1 MSTPL
6 QNKIY
11 QFITAYLD
19 AHGYSPSFE
28 EIAIGVGMSA
38 RSVSLVSRSVHA
50 LVNEGRL
57 VFYKKGHRNLK
68 LPDSNSLS
76 LPVLGKIAAG
86 SPIEAIPDYRAIDV
100 GWLLKGET
108 HFVLEV
114 KGDSM
119 IDEGILNGDFV
130 ICKHTSVAKEGDI
143 VVALVDQSDA
153 TLKRV
158 SYQVKGMVTLI
169 PENPHL
175 KPKAYLPHR
184 IQIQGLFIG
193 LLRLNNKV
201 TYVEQSH

>member
-1 MSTPL
+1 MATPL

-11 QFITAYLD
+11 QFITTYLA

-28 EIAIGVGMSA
+28 EIAVGVGISA
-38 RSVSLVSRSVHA
+38 RSVSLISRSVHA

-68 LPDSNSLS
+68 LPDAHPFS
-76 LPVLGKIAAG
+76 LPLLGKIAAG

-130 ICKHTSVAKEGDI
+130 ICKHTSVAREGDI
-143 VVALVDQSDA
+143 VVALVDQNDA

>member
-1 MSTPL
+1 MTTPL
-6 QNKIY
+6 QNKVY
-11 QFITAYLD
+11 QYITSYLD
-19 AHGYSPSFE
+19 EHGYSPSFE
-28 EIAIGVGMSA
+28 EIAVGVGISA
-38 RSVSLVSRSVHA
+38 RSVSLISRSVHA
-50 LVNEGRL
+50 LVDEGRL

-68 LPDSNSLS
+68 LPDSHPLS
-76 LPVLGKIAAG
+76 LPLLGKIAAG

-119 IDEGILNGDFV
+119 IDEGIMNGDFV
-130 ICKHTSVAKEGDI
+130 ICKHASVAKEGDI

-158 SYQVKGMVTLI
+158 SYQLKGMITLI

-201 TYVEQSH
+201 PYVEQSH

>member
-1 MSTPL
+1 MSTSF

-11 QFITAYLD
+11 QYIAAYLQ
-19 AHGYSPSFE
+19 AHGCSPSFA
-28 EIAIGVGMSA
+28 EIAVGVGISA
-38 RSVSLVSRSVHA
+38 RSISLVSRSVHA
-50 LVNEGRL
+50 LVDEGRL
-57 VFYKKGHRNLK
+57 IFYKKGHRNIRLA
-68 LPDSNSLS
+68 DSYPFS
-76 LPVLGKIAAG
+76 LPLLGKIAAG

-119 IDEGILNGDFV
+119 MDEGILNGDFV
-130 ICKHTSVAKEGDI
+130 ICKHASVAKEGDI

-201 TYVEQSH
+201 NYVEQSH

>member
-1 MSTPL
+1 MATPL
-6 QNKIY
+6 QNKIF
-11 QFITAYLD
+11 QFIKTYLD
-19 AHGYSPSFE
+19 VHGYSPSFE
-28 EIAIGVGMSA
+28 EIAVGVGISA

-50 LVNEGRL
+50 LVDEGRL

-68 LPDSNSLS
+68 LPDSQPFS
-76 LPVLGKIAAG
+76 LPLLGKIAAG

-130 ICKHTSVAKEGDI
+130 ICKHASVAKEGDI

-158 SYQVKGMVTLI
+158 SYQVKGMITLI

-175 KPKAYLPHR
+175 KPKAYLPNR